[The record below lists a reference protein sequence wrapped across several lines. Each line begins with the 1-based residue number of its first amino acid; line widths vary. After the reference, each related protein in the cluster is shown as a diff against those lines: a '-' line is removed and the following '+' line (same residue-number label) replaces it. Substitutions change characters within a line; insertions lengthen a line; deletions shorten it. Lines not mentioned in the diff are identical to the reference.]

1 MSAYMKMETENGTPV
16 LVEIDAPK
24 SEPEMIEYYA
34 FLSVE
39 FKRAFHGGWS
49 ESHAYY
55 GETFKRS
62 ADNPAKRSEIFPW
75 LVERFWNHNSKLR
88 DNGWTPNDMKI
99 LTFTVERNDV

>member
-1 MSAYMKMETENGTPV
+1 MSETLNGVVGGTKTSFD
-16 LVEIDAPK
+16 ESAPK
-24 SEPEMIEYYA
+24 IVEYYA

-55 GETFKRS
+55 GETFARP
-62 ADNPAKRSEIFPW
+62 ADSPAKRSEIFPW

-99 LTFTVERNDV
+99 LTFTVERNEV